1 MATQDLTR
9 TKQLLSEAGLPAA
22 QIDIF
27 AAPAQHRATQMQK
40 DQNVRMFSDIVGRLE
55 TGKTGEDA
63 YRTGFGGGL
72 IDNLAAHPNESKRFK
87 QTDGKT
93 NVTTAAGKHQYLKST
108 WDELA
113 KKTGVKDFSP
123 ASQETNFK
131 QLLQDKG
138 TLDMVANGDF
148 QGAINRLGKTWA
160 SFPSSPHPQGKKTWD
175 QTNAIIAEVT
185 GQEQAAPSYSGNAR
199 AGGKKPLAISEQNL
213 LTAALTPSPEEQMAT
228 AAQNEE
234 AAQRQR
240 ADFLAQEQSTQDLEV
255 QASVDGRMKDIDKM
269 FADAFGFDKAFKQ
282 ADNLPTL
289 YDDKL
294 RKLFDLIVVT

>member
-1 MATQDLTR
+1 
-9 TKQLLSEAGLPAA
+9 
-22 QIDIF
+22 
-27 AAPAQHRATQMQK
+27 
-40 DQNVRMFSDIVGRLE
+40 MFSDIVGRLE

-72 IDNLAAHPNESKRFK
+72 IDNLSAHPNTSKRFK

-123 ASQETNFK
+123 VAQETNFR

-138 TLDMVANGDF
+138 ALDMVASGDF
-148 QGAINRLGKTWA
+148 QGAIKRLGKTWA

-199 AGGKKPLAISEQNL
+199 VGGKKPLAISEQNL

-269 FADAFGFDKAFKQ
+269 FGDAFGFDKAFKQ
-282 ADNLPTL
+282 ADNLPNL

-294 RKLFDLIVVT
+294 RKLIDSA